1 MNVDSID
8 SLGTRQSLDVGGAP
22 YRIFSL
28 GAAERALGAKI
39 RRLPVTLRV
48 LLENLL
54 RHEDGDTVTRDD
66 LAALAS
72 WVDHPH
78 SERGIALHPVRV
90 VLPDSSGVPM
100 LADLAAMRDA
110 MRDAGEDPRKVNPL
124 TTVDLIIDH
133 AVVAEY
139 TGTPGAYAK
148 NLALEF
154 KENRERYEFVKWA
167 QRELRNFR
175 VIPPGAGIVHQVN
188 LEFLSRPIWSE
199 PVEGDLYAFP
209 DSLVATDSHTPM
221 INSLGVMGWGVGGIE
236 AASAI
241 LGEPISM
248 VIPEVVGCRLTGRLA
263 PGVTCTDLA
272 LTVTQRLRARGVIGK
287 WIEFHGPGVRALRLQ
302 ERATLSNMS
311 PEYGAT
317 MAFFP
322 IDEETLRYLQL
333 TGRQPRDIALA
344 GAYAKAQG
352 LWGGAG
358 DDAVFSDTLE
368 IDLGAVEP
376 SASGPRRPQD
386 RHALSAVPDSFAAGF
401 PQARRDA
408 ADVNDAA
415 RALRDG
421 DIVIAAITSCT
432 NTSNPGVMIGA
443 GLLARNAQSRGLR
456 PKPWVKTSL
465 SPGSAVVSDYLDASG
480 LQRSL
485 DAVGFHLVG
494 YGCMTCAGGSGSLP
508 PAISEAIEKDDLAVC
523 AVLSGN
529 RNFEGRIH
537 PEARGA
543 YLVSPALVVAY
554 AIAGSVLHDLTRDPL
569 GVDVHGNEVYLRD
582 IWPSDEEIDQYV
594 GRYLER
600 GQFLARYGACEQ
612 GESNWQSLPTPRGAT
627 FGWDPRS
634 SMLRRPPYFE
644 QSWLERNPRGDFA
657 GARILVLLGDSV
669 TTDHIAP
676 LSGISKNVPADL
688 YLRSL
693 GIAFDEYGTY
703 LLRRS
708 NHEVLIRGAFANIRL
723 RNRVCAPLEGGLTK
737 HFPSGEVLS
746 IYEAA
751 NRYIAARVPTVVIAG
766 KEYGSGSSRDWAA
779 KGPAALGVRAII
791 AESIERIHRSNL
803 VGMGIVPL
811 EFPPGV
817 NAQTL
822 GLDGT
827 EIIDIAGLAPDVAP
841 RARIR
846 CTIHRSDGTTQTI
859 ALRSRLDT
867 RREIAWYRSGGI
879 LNYVFEQIRART

>member
-1 MNVDSID
+1 MNVHSID
-8 SLGTRQSLDVGGAP
+8 GLKTRQTLSVGDRS
-22 YRIFSL
+22 YEIFSL
-28 GAAERALGAKI
+28 AAAERTLGVKI

-66 LAALAS
+66 LAALAA

-100 LADLAAMRDA
+100 LADLASMRDA
-110 MRDAGEDPRKVNPL
+110 MREAGDDPRKVNPL

-133 AVVAEY
+133 AVTAEF
-139 TGTPGAYAK
+139 TASPDAYAK

-167 QRELRNFR
+167 QSEFRNFR

-199 PVEGDLYAFP
+199 PIGGTLYAFP

-248 VIPEVVGCRLTGRLA
+248 VIPEVVGCRLSGRLRA
-263 PGVTCTDLA
+263 GVTCTDLA
-272 LTVTQRLRARGVIGK
+272 LTVTQRLRAQGVIGK
-287 WIEFHGPGVRALRLQ
+287 WIEFHGPGVRELRLQ

-322 IDEETLRYLQL
+322 IDEETLRYLEL
-333 TGRQPRDIALA
+333 TGRKPQDIALA
-344 GAYAKAQG
+344 EAYAKAQG
-352 LWGGAG
+352 VWGGASA
-358 DDAVFSDTLE
+358 DAVFSATLE
-368 IDLGAVEP
+368 IDLDAVEP

-386 RHALSAVPDSFAAGF
+386 RHALSAVPRSFAEGF
-401 PQARRDA
+401 PKA
-408 ADVNDAA
+408 ASKSPDVND
-415 RALRDG
+415 RERPLRDG
-421 DIVIAAITSCT
+421 DVVIAAITSCT
-432 NTSNPGVMIGA
+432 NTSNPSVLMAA
-443 GLLARNAQSRGLR
+443 GLLARNAEQRGLR

-465 SPGSAVVSDYLDASG
+465 SPGSAVVSDYLEESG
-480 LQRSL
+480 LQRAL
-485 DAVGFHLVG
+485 DAVGFQLVG
-494 YGCMTCAGGSGSLP
+494 YGCMTCAGGSGSLA
-508 PAISEAIEKDDLAVC
+508 PAISAAIEKDDLSVC

-569 GVDVHGNEVYLRD
+569 GVGSDGKPVYLRD
-582 IWPSDEEIDQYV
+582 IWPSDAEIAEFV
-594 GRYLER
+594 GRHLR
-600 GQFLARYGACEQ
+600 RSQFIARYGACEE
-612 GESNWQSLPTPRGAT
+612 GETNWKSLASPQGAT
-627 FGWDPRS
+627 FRWDPAS

-644 QSWLERNPRGDFA
+644 SSWLARNARGDFK
-657 GARILVLLGDSV
+657 GARILAMLGDSV

-688 YLRSL
+688 YLRAL
-693 GIAFDEYGTY
+693 GIPFHEYGTY

-723 RNRVCAPLEGGLTK
+723 RNKVCAPLEGGVTK

-751 NRYIAARVPTVVIAG
+751 NRYIAAQVPTVVIAG

-811 EFPPGV
+811 EFPQGV
-817 NAQTL
+817 NAETL

-827 EIIDIAGLAPDVAP
+827 EIIDIEGLDPHVAP
-841 RARIR
+841 RTTVR
-846 CTIHRSDGTTQTI
+846 CTLHRANGASETI
-859 ALRSRLDT
+859 DLRCRLDT
-867 RREIAWYRSGGI
+867 RREIAWYLAGGI
-879 LNYVFEQIRART
+879 LNYVFEQIRRK